1 MRSTR
6 LTLAIGLAL
15 TFGLAAC
22 TQKNAGPQQTTSR
35 DKGQDRAL
43 AQQIPETKLREESK
57 KEKKADDALVA
68 AATTGRADQEKDST
82 ATPADRSTVASM
94 PAAPAPP
101 AEPRKNSSI
110 IHPATEGQMRQQPT
124 PAFAYGA
131 PPPPPA
137 LAKPRAA
144 AQIAGGVA
152 PGQYSQ
158 PANTERYQDHADNPL
173 QITAD
178 NPVSTFSIDVDTGSY
193 TNVRRM
199 LAANQ
204 LPPADA
210 VRAEEF
216 LNYFDYNYAP
226 PATRDT
232 PFSVTTELA
241 AAPWNAQRK
250 LLLVGIKGYELP
262 RSDIPPSNLVF
273 LIDTSGSMN
282 SPDKLPLL
290 RDAFKQLVAGLR
302 EQDRVSIVVYAG
314 SAGLVLPPTPGD
326 AQQRILDALDGL
338 EAGGSTN
345 GGAGIQLA
353 YATAKQAFIKGG
365 VNRVVLATDG
375 DFNVGTVDNEA
386 LKTLVAEQRSG
397 GVALTTL
404 GFGAGN
410 YNEELAEQLA
420 DIGNG
425 NHAYI
430 DTLAEAR
437 KVLVEEAGSTLFTI
451 AKDVKIQVEFNPA
464 AVGEYRLIGYENRQ
478 LRRED
483 FNNDKVDAGE
493 IGAGHDVT
501 ALYELTLVGDSGSQ
515 VDPLRY
521 SAEKKPA
528 NSVGAAEIAFVKL
541 RYKQPDADNSQLIER
556 PVRKS
561 ELRETASGRLQFA
574 AAVAAFAD
582 SLRGGTHLGQ
592 FDLARIAELARSAM
606 GDHVDSY
613 QAEFLQL
620 VTTARR
626 LKGQDSKPQV
636 AVIAD

>member
-6 LTLAIGLAL
+6 LTVAISLAL
-15 TFGLAAC
+15 TLGLAAC
-22 TQKNAGPQQTTSR
+22 APKSSTSP
-35 DKGQDRAL
+35 DRAVRQ
-43 AQQIPETKLREESK
+43 AETEQVPQRIAE
-57 KEKKADDALVA
+57 
-68 AATTGRADQEKDST
+68 
-82 ATPADRSTVASM
+82 
-94 PAAPAPP
+94 AAPADKDKKAETRAEAP
-101 AEPRKNSSI
+101 AVR
-110 IHPATEGQMRQQPT
+110 AD
-124 PAFAYGA
+124 AAA
-131 PPPPPA
+131 PPPPAALKPVASTPA
-137 LAKPRAA
+137 AMPAPAQLAA
-144 AQIAGGVA
+144 APPPGVLSNYSGLQRHRSSQPVAGAIAPA
-152 PGQYSQ
+152 YSQ

-173 QITAD
+173 QQTVQ

-199 LAANQ
+199 LVANQ

-216 LNYFDYNYAP
+216 LNYFDYGYTP
-226 PATRDT
+226 PATRDV

-262 RSDIPPSNLVF
+262 TSDLPPSNLVF
-273 LIDTSGSMN
+273 LIDTSGSMY
-282 SPDKLPLL
+282 SADKLPLL
-290 RDAFKQLVAGLR
+290 VDAFKQMVPNLR
-302 EQDRVSIVVYAG
+302 AKDRVSIVTYAG

-326 AQQRILDALDGL
+326 MHQKIIDALDGL
-338 EAGGSTN
+338 SAGGSTN

-353 YATAKQAFIKGG
+353 YSVARQNLMKGG

-375 DFNVGTVDNEA
+375 DFNVGTTDDTA
-386 LKTLVAEQRSG
+386 LKTLVAREREH

-410 YNEELAEQLA
+410 YNEQLAEQLA

-430 DTLAEAR
+430 DTLSEAR
-437 KVLVEEAGSTLFTI
+437 KVLVAEAGGTLYTI
-451 AKDVKIQVEFNPA
+451 AKDVKIQIEFNPA
-464 AVGEYRLIGYENRQ
+464 AVAEYRLIGYENRQ

-501 ALYELTLVGDSGSQ
+501 ALYELTLVGDGGAQ

-521 SAEKKPA
+521 GGDKPA
-528 NSVGAAEIAFVKL
+528 AAATPADELAFVKL
-541 RYKQPDADNSQLIER
+541 RYKQPDADVSRLIER
-556 PVRKS
+556 PLRKS
-561 ELRETASGRLQFA
+561 ELQPSASPRLRFA

-582 SLRGGTHLGQ
+582 SLRGGTHLDDFGL
-592 FDLARIAELARSAM
+592 DRIAALARGAGGADDAEGYR
-606 GDHVDSY
+606 
-613 QAEFLQL
+613 AEFVRL
-620 VTTARR
+620 VETARK
-626 LKGQDSKPQV
+626 LKQGENGQQEIAV
-636 AVIAD
+636 ASD

>member
-6 LTLAIGLAL
+6 LTIAISFAL
-15 TFGLAAC
+15 TLGLAAC
-22 TQKNAGPQQTTSR
+22 TQKQSTLPESAAKRDEAQRQQPATTPEVARLGR
-35 DKGQDRAL
+35 DDK
-43 AQQIPETKLREESK
+43 REEH
-57 KEKKADDALVA
+57 KEIRADVQA
-68 AATTGRADQEKDST
+68 AAGAATAASADAEKDNV
-82 ATPADRSTVASM
+82 ADAVKPVSI
-94 PAAPAPP
+94 APP
-101 AEPRKNSSI
+101 AEPPVSVSAPK
-110 IHPATEGQMRQQPT
+110 PASMVAPAPAAQRSPSGTLPYRASPAVAGQ
-124 PAFAYGA
+124 
-131 PPPPPA
+131 PA
-137 LAKPRAA
+137 LT
-144 AQIAGGVA
+144 
-152 PGQYSQ
+152 Q

-199 LAANQ
+199 LTANQ
-204 LPPADA
+204 LPPGDA

-216 LNYFDYNYAP
+216 LNYFDYGYAP
-226 PATRDT
+226 PTTRDT

-262 RSDIPPSNLVF
+262 HSEIPPSNLVF

-290 RDAFKQLVAGLR
+290 RDAFKQMVPNLR
-302 EQDRVSIVVYAG
+302 AQDRVSIVVYAG
-314 SAGLVLPPTPGD
+314 SAGLVLAPTPGD
-326 AQQRILDALDGL
+326 QRQRILDALDSL
-338 EAGGSTN
+338 SAGGSTN

-353 YATAKQAFIKGG
+353 YTTARQNLIKGG
-365 VNRVVLATDG
+365 INRVVLATDG
-375 DFNVGTVDNEA
+375 DFNVGTTDDEA
-386 LKTLVAEQRSG
+386 LKTLVAREREQ

-410 YNEELAEQLA
+410 YNEQLAEQLA

-437 KVLVEEAGSTLFTI
+437 KVLVAEAGATLFTI

-464 AVGEYRLIGYENRQ
+464 AVSEYRLIGYENRQ

-483 FNNDKVDAGE
+483 FNNDKIDAGE

-501 ALYELTLVGDSGSQ
+501 ALYELTLVGDGGSQ

-521 SAEKKPA
+521 GGGNKPV
-528 NSVGAAEIAFVKL
+528 NSVGAQEIAFVKL
-541 RYKQPDADNSQLIER
+541 RYKQPNEDTSRLIER
-556 PVRKS
+556 PLRKS
-561 ELRETASGRLQFA
+561 ELQDSASERLRFA

-582 SLRGGTHLGQ
+582 TLRGGTHLGA
-592 FDLARIAELARSAM
+592 FDLERIATLARGAR
-606 GDHVDSY
+606 GTDSDGY
-613 QAEFLQL
+613 RAEFLRL
-620 VTTARR
+620 VATARR
-626 LKGQDSKPQV
+626 LKGGQDTPEV

>member
-6 LTLAIGLAL
+6 LTIAISFAL
-15 TFGLAAC
+15 TLGLAAC
-22 TQKNAGPQQTTSR
+22 TQKQSTLSEGAAKR
-35 DKGQDRAL
+35 
-43 AQQIPETKLREESK
+43 
-57 KEKKADDALVA
+57 DDAQRQQPVATHEIAKAGRDDKREQSKELRTEQAAAGAVA
-68 AATTGRADQEKDST
+68 ATR
-82 ATPADRSTVASM
+82 ATPADAEKDKFADAAKPMRIAAQAEPPMVEAAPKPAST
-94 PAAPAPP
+94 PAPP
-101 AEPRKNSSI
+101 PGVQQNYSGLFRHRATQAVAGQ
-110 IHPATEGQMRQQPT
+110 PAYT
-124 PAFAYGA
+124 
-131 PPPPPA
+131 
-137 LAKPRAA
+137 
-144 AQIAGGVA
+144 
-152 PGQYSQ
+152 Q

-199 LAANQ
+199 LTADQ
-204 LPPADA
+204 LPPGDA

-216 LNYFDYNYAP
+216 LNYFDYGYTP

-250 LLLVGIKGYELP
+250 LLLVGIKGYDLP
-262 RSDIPPSNLVF
+262 QSEIPPSNLVF

-290 RDAFKQLVAGLR
+290 RDAFKQMVPNLR
-302 EQDRVSIVVYAG
+302 AQDRVSIVVYAG
-314 SAGLVLPPTPGD
+314 SAGLVLAPTPGD
-326 AQQRILDALDGL
+326 QHQRILDALDGL
-338 EAGGSTN
+338 SAGGSTN

-353 YATAKQAFIKGG
+353 YATAKQNLIKGG

-375 DFNVGTVDNEA
+375 DFNVGTTDDTA
-386 LKTLVAEQRSG
+386 LKTLVAREREH

-410 YNEELAEQLA
+410 YNEQLAEQLA

-437 KVLVEEAGSTLFTI
+437 KVLVAEVGATLFTI

-464 AVGEYRLIGYENRQ
+464 AVSEYRLIGYENRQ

-483 FNNDKVDAGE
+483 FNNDKIDAGE

-501 ALYELTLVGDSGSQ
+501 ALYELTLVGDGGSQ

-521 SAEKKPA
+521 GGGDKAA
-528 NSVGAAEIAFVKL
+528 NSVGAQEIAFVKL
-541 RYKQPDADNSQLIER
+541 RYKQPSEDTSRLIER
-556 PVRKS
+556 PLRKS
-561 ELRETASGRLQFA
+561 ELQDSASERLRFA

-582 SLRGGTHLGQ
+582 TLRGGTHLGA
-592 FDLARIAELARSAM
+592 FDLDRIATLARSAR
-606 GDHVDSY
+606 GADRDGY
-613 QAEFLQL
+613 RDEFLKL
-620 VTTARR
+620 VATARR
-626 LKGQDSKPQV
+626 LKGGQETPEV

>member
-1 MRSTR
+1 MRSSR
-6 LTLAIGLAL
+6 LTIAISFAL
-15 TFGLAAC
+15 TLGLTAC
-22 TQKNAGPQQTTSR
+22 TQKTTTSTGEAGKR
-35 DKGQDRAL
+35 DVVAVRPVEAPAEPGVAGAD
-43 AQQIPETKLREESK
+43 
-57 KEKKADDALVA
+57 KKAEAPRAEEARRQLAD
-68 AATTGRADQEKDST
+68 GRADHEKDAGVVVET
-82 ATPADRSTVASM
+82 AEPMSV
-94 PAAPAPP
+94 AAPA
-101 AEPRKNSSI
+101 AS
-110 IHPATEGQMRQQPT
+110 T
-124 PAFAYGA
+124 
-131 PPPPPA
+131 PPPA
-137 LAKPRAA
+137 PALSKPVPAAKVVQPQYSGLFRHRSSRTAA
-144 AQIAGGVA
+144 GAA
-152 PGQYSQ
+152 PSSPAYSQ

-199 LAANQ
+199 LTANQ

-216 LNYFDYNYAP
+216 LNYFDYGYAP
-226 PATRDT
+226 PTTRDT
-232 PFSVTTELA
+232 PFSVTTEFA

-262 RSDIPPSNLVF
+262 ASDLPPSNLVF

-290 RDAFKQLVAGLR
+290 VDAFKQMVPQLR
-302 EQDRVSIVVYAG
+302 AQDRVSIVVYAG
-314 SAGLVLPPTPGD
+314 SAGLVLAPTPGD
-326 AQQRILDALDGL
+326 QHRRIIDSLDSLS
-338 EAGGSTN
+338 AGGSTN
-345 GGAGIQLA
+345 GGAGIALA
-353 YATAKQAFIKGG
+353 YATAKQNFMKGG

-375 DFNVGTVDNEA
+375 DFNVGTTDDEA
-386 LKTLVAEQRSG
+386 LKTLVAREREH

-410 YNEELAEQLA
+410 YNEQLAEQLA

-437 KVLVEEAGSTLFTI
+437 KVLVAEAGGTLFTI

-464 AVGEYRLIGYENRQ
+464 AVAEYRLIGYENRQ

-501 ALYELTLVGDSGSQ
+501 ALYELTLVGDGGAQ

-521 SAEKKPA
+521 GGGNKPA
-528 NSVGAAEIAFVKL
+528 NSVGAEEIAFVKL
-541 RYKQPDADNSQLIER
+541 RYKQPNEDTSRLIER
-556 PVRKS
+556 PLRKS
-561 ELRETASGRLQFA
+561 ELQPNASERLRFA
-574 AAVAAFAD
+574 SAVAAFAD
-582 SLRGGTHLGQ
+582 SLRGGTHLGA
-592 FDLARIAELARSAM
+592 FDLDRIAALARNAR
-606 GDHVDSY
+606 GNDGEGHR
-613 QAEFLQL
+613 AEFVQL
-620 VTTARR
+620 VDAARR
-626 LKGQDSKPQV
+626 LKGGESKPQI
-636 AVIAD
+636 AVVE

>member
-1 MRSTR
+1 MANYS
-6 LTLAIGLAL
+6 GLWR
-15 TFGLAAC
+15 
-22 TQKNAGPQQTTSR
+22 Q
-35 DKGQDRAL
+35 
-43 AQQIPETKLREESK
+43 
-57 KEKKADDALVA
+57 
-68 AATTGRADQEKDST
+68 RAD
-82 ATPADRSTVASM
+82 R
-94 PAAPAPP
+94 PAAGVIAQ
-101 AEPRKNSSI
+101 R
-110 IHPATEGQMRQQPT
+110 
-124 PAFAYGA
+124 FAG
-131 PPPPPA
+131 
-137 LAKPRAA
+137 
-144 AQIAGGVA
+144 
-152 PGQYSQ
+152 Q
-158 PANTERYQDHADNPL
+158 PANTERYQDNADNPL
-173 QITAD
+173 QITAQ

-199 LAANQ
+199 LVAHQ

-216 LNYFDYNYAP
+216 LNYFDYGYAP

-262 RSDIPPSNLVF
+262 TRDLPPSNLVF
-273 LIDTSGSMN
+273 LIDTSGSMH

-290 RDAFKQLVAGLR
+290 VDAFKQMVPNLRAG
-302 EQDRVSIVVYAG
+302 DRVSIVAYAG

-326 AQQRILDALDGL
+326 MHEKIIGALDGL
-338 EAGGSTN
+338 SAGGSTN

-353 YATAKQAFIKGG
+353 YSVARQNFVRGG

-375 DFNVGTVDNEA
+375 DFNVGTTDDTA
-386 LKTLVAEQRSG
+386 LKTLVAREREN

-410 YNEELAEQLA
+410 YNEQLAEQLA

-430 DTLAEAR
+430 DTIGEAR
-437 KVLVEEAGSTLFTI
+437 KVLVAEAGGTLYTI

-464 AVGEYRLIGYENRQ
+464 AVAEYRLIGYENRQ

-501 ALYELTLVGDSGSQ
+501 ALYELTLVGDGGAQ

-521 SAEKKPA
+521 GGDKPA
-528 NSVGAAEIAFVKL
+528 ARASADELAFVKL
-541 RYKQPDADNSQLIER
+541 RYKQPDADVSRLIER
-556 PVRKS
+556 PLRRS
-561 ELRETASGRLQFA
+561 ELQASPSPRLRFA

-582 SLRGGTHLGQ
+582 SLRGGTHLGD
-592 FDLARIAELARSAM
+592 FNLDRIAALARDAGDADDAEGHR
-606 GDHVDSY
+606 
-613 QAEFLQL
+613 AEFVRLIE
-620 VTTARR
+620 TARR
-626 LKGQDSKPQV
+626 LKHGEQRPEIAV
-636 AVIAD
+636 AGD

>member
-1 MRSTR
+1 MRSTSLSLAIG
-6 LTLAIGLAL
+6 LTLAIGLA
-15 TFGLAAC
+15 GC
-22 TQKNAGPQQTTSR
+22 SQKSSPLQDGVVKKE
-35 DKGQDRAL
+35 DDRAQGEVQAQL
-43 AQQIPETKLREESK
+43 AEARAD
-57 KEKKADDALVA
+57 KEKSASGKDAAIRDEIVA
-68 AATTGRADQEKDST
+68 VRPVTH
-82 ATPADRSTVASM
+82 P
-94 PAAPAPP
+94 
-101 AEPRKNSSI
+101 EPG
-110 IHPATEGQMRQQPT
+110 T
-124 PAFAYGA
+124 
-131 PPPPPA
+131 PPPPA
-137 LAKPRAA
+137 MSLPKPATELA
-144 AQIAGGVA
+144 AQPLESRKAIDNYSGLMRHRAVRSTTPADAKAGA
-152 PGQYSQ
+152 PAFTNAAPMVTAPPATPE

-173 QITAD
+173 QIAAD

-199 LAANQ
+199 LNANQ
-204 LPPADA
+204 LPPSDA

-216 LNYFDYNYAP
+216 LNYFDYGYVP
-226 PATRDT
+226 PARRDV

-241 AAPWNAQRK
+241 AAPWNAGRK
-250 LLLVGIKGYELP
+250 LLLVGIKGYEVP
-262 RSDIPPSNLVF
+262 RGDIPPSNLVF

-282 SPDKLPLL
+282 SSDKLPLL
-290 RDAFKQLVAGLR
+290 RDAFKQLVPNLR

-314 SAGLVLPPTPGD
+314 SAGLVLPPTPGN
-326 AQQRILDALDGL
+326 QHQRILEALDGL
-338 EAGGSTN
+338 SAGGSTN

-353 YATAKQAFIKGG
+353 YAMAKQSLIKGG

-375 DFNVGTVDNEA
+375 DFNVGTTDDTA
-386 LKTLVAEQRSG
+386 LKTLVENERKN

-410 YNEELAEQLA
+410 YNEQLAEQLA

-437 KVLVEEAGSTLFTI
+437 KVLVAEAGSTLFTI

-464 AVGEYRLIGYENRQ
+464 VVAEYRLIGYENRA

-483 FNNDKVDAGE
+483 FNNDNVDAGE

-501 ALYELTLVGDSGSQ
+501 ALYELSLVGDGSGQ

-521 SAEKKPA
+521 GGGDKPA

-541 RYKQPDADNSQLIER
+541 RYKQPDEDNSRLIER

-561 ELRETASGRLQFA
+561 ELRDSASENLRFA

-582 SLRGGTHLGQ
+582 SLRGGSHLGK
-592 FDLARIAELARSAM
+592 FDLGQVAALARNAR
-606 GDHVDSY
+606 GKDADGY
-613 QAEFLQL
+613 RAEFIKL
-620 VTTARR
+620 VETAQR
-626 LKGQDSKPQV
+626 LKGDEKAQAV

>member
-6 LTLAIGLAL
+6 LTVAISVAL
-15 TFGLAAC
+15 TLGLAAC
-22 TQKNAGPQQTTSR
+22 APKSSTSP
-35 DKGQDRAL
+35 DRAVRQ
-43 AQQIPETKLREESK
+43 AETEQAPQRIAEAAPADKD
-57 KEKKADDALVA
+57 KKAETRAEAPAVRAD
-68 AATTGRADQEKDST
+68 AATPSL
-82 ATPADRSTVASM
+82 
-94 PAAPAPP
+94 PAAPKPVAMP
-101 AEPRKNSSI
+101 AQ
-110 IHPATEGQMRQQPT
+110 AQV
-124 PAFAYGA
+124 AGA
-131 PPPPPA
+131 PPPGV
-137 LAKPRAA
+137 LSNYSGLVRHRAS
-144 AQIAGGVA
+144 QPIAGASA
-152 PGQYSQ
+152 PAFNQ

-173 QITAD
+173 QLAAQ

-199 LAANQ
+199 LVANQ

-216 LNYFDYNYAP
+216 LNYFDYGYTP
-226 PATRDT
+226 PATRDV

-262 RSDIPPSNLVF
+262 TSDLPPSNLVF
-273 LIDTSGSMN
+273 LIDTSGSMY
-282 SPDKLPLL
+282 SADKLPLL
-290 RDAFKQLVAGLR
+290 VDAFKQMVPNLR
-302 EQDRVSIVVYAG
+302 AQDRVSIVAYAG

-326 AQQRILDALDGL
+326 LHQKIIDALDGL
-338 EAGGSTN
+338 SAGGSTN

-353 YATAKQAFIKGG
+353 YSVARQHFVRGG

-375 DFNVGTVDNEA
+375 DFNVGTTDDTA
-386 LKTLVAEQRSG
+386 LKTLVAREREN

-410 YNEELAEQLA
+410 YNEQLAEQLA

-430 DTLAEAR
+430 DTLDEAR
-437 KVLVEEAGSTLFTI
+437 KVLVAEAGGTLYTI
-451 AKDVKIQVEFNPA
+451 AKDVKIQIEFNPA
-464 AVGEYRLIGYENRQ
+464 VVAEYRLIGYENRQ

-501 ALYELTLVGDSGSQ
+501 ALYELTLVGDAGTQ

-521 SAEKKPA
+521 GGDKPA
-528 NSVGAAEIAFVKL
+528 AATAPADELAFVKL
-541 RYKQPDADNSQLIER
+541 RYKQPDADVSRLIER
-556 PVRKS
+556 PLRKS
-561 ELRETASGRLQFA
+561 ELQSSASPRLRFA

-582 SLRGGTHLGQ
+582 SLRGGTHLGD
-592 FDLARIAELARSAM
+592 FDLDRIAALARGA
-606 GDHVDSY
+606 GGADDAEGY
-613 QAEFLQL
+613 RAEFVRL
-620 VTTARR
+620 VETARK
-626 LKGQDSKPQV
+626 LKQGEKRQEIAV
-636 AVIAD
+636 AGD

>member
-6 LTLAIGLAL
+6 LTIAISFAL
-15 TFGLAAC
+15 TLGLAAC
-22 TQKNAGPQQTTSR
+22 TQKQSTLSEGAAKRDEAQRQQPVAAPEVAKVGND
-35 DKGQDRAL
+35 DK
-43 AQQIPETKLREESK
+43 REESK
-57 KEKKADDALVA
+57 EIRADAQA
-68 AATTGRADQEKDST
+68 AAGAATATATSTDAEKDSF
-82 ATPADRSTVASM
+82 AD
-94 PAAPAPP
+94 AARPMSIAPP
-101 AEPRKNSSI
+101 AEPQISVSAPKPVS
-110 IHPATEGQMRQQPT
+110 T
-124 PAFAYGA
+124 PAPKY
-131 PPPPPA
+131 PA
-137 LAKPRAA
+137 QALRSGTLNYRASQA
-144 AQIAGGVA
+144 IAGQ
-152 PGQYSQ
+152 PGYTQ

-199 LAANQ
+199 LTANQ
-204 LPPADA
+204 LPPGDA

-216 LNYFDYNYAP
+216 LNYFDYGYTP

-262 RSDIPPSNLVF
+262 QSEIPPSNLVF

-290 RDAFKQLVAGLR
+290 CDAFKQMVPNLR

-314 SAGLVLPPTPGD
+314 SAGLVLAPTPGD
-326 AQQRILDALDGL
+326 QHQRILDALDGL
-338 EAGGSTN
+338 SAGGSTN

-353 YATAKQAFIKGG
+353 YTIAKQNLIKGG

-375 DFNVGTVDNEA
+375 DFNVGTTDDEA
-386 LKTLVAEQRSG
+386 LKTLVAREREH

-410 YNEELAEQLA
+410 YNEQLAEQLA

-437 KVLVEEAGSTLFTI
+437 KVLVAEVGATLFTI

-464 AVGEYRLIGYENRQ
+464 AVSEYRLIGYENRQ

-483 FNNDKVDAGE
+483 FNNDKIDAGE

-501 ALYELTLVGDSGSQ
+501 ALYELTLVGDGGSR

-521 SAEKKPA
+521 GGENKPA
-528 NSVGAAEIAFVKL
+528 NSVGAQEIAFVKL
-541 RYKQPDADNSQLIER
+541 RYKQPNEDTSRLIER
-556 PVRKS
+556 PLRKS
-561 ELRETASGRLQFA
+561 ELQDSASERLRFA

-582 SLRGGTHLGQ
+582 TLRGGTHLGA
-592 FDLARIAELARSAM
+592 FDLERIATLARGAR
-606 GDHVDSY
+606 GPDSDGY
-613 QAEFLQL
+613 RAEFLKL
-620 VTTARR
+620 VATARR
-626 LKGQDSKPQV
+626 LKGGQDTPEV
-636 AVIAD
+636 AVIAE

>member
-6 LTLAIGLAL
+6 LTIAISFAL
-15 TFGLAAC
+15 TLGLAAC
-22 TQKNAGPQQTTSR
+22 TQKQSTLSDGTAKRDEAQRQQPVATPEVAEAGR
-35 DKGQDRAL
+35 DDK
-43 AQQIPETKLREESK
+43 REESK
-57 KEKKADDALVA
+57 ELRTEQAAAGAVA
-68 AATTGRADQEKDST
+68 ATR
-82 ATPADRSTVASM
+82 ATPADTEKDKLADAARPMTIAASAEPPMVEAAPKPAST
-94 PAAPAPP
+94 PAPP
-101 AEPRKNSSI
+101 PGVQQNYSGLFRHRATQAVAGQ
-110 IHPATEGQMRQQPT
+110 PAYT
-124 PAFAYGA
+124 
-131 PPPPPA
+131 
-137 LAKPRAA
+137 
-144 AQIAGGVA
+144 
-152 PGQYSQ
+152 Q

-199 LAANQ
+199 LTSDQ
-204 LPPADA
+204 LPPGDA

-216 LNYFDYNYAP
+216 LNYFDYGYTP

-262 RSDIPPSNLVF
+262 QSEIPPSNLVF

-290 RDAFKQLVAGLR
+290 RDAFKQMVPNLR
-302 EQDRVSIVVYAG
+302 AQDRVSIVVYAG
-314 SAGLVLPPTPGD
+314 SAGLVLAPTPGD
-326 AQQRILDALDGL
+326 QHQRILDALDGL
-338 EAGGSTN
+338 SAGGSTN

-353 YATAKQAFIKGG
+353 YATAKQNLIKGG

-375 DFNVGTVDNEA
+375 DFNVGTTDDTA
-386 LKTLVAEQRSG
+386 LKTLVAREREH

-410 YNEELAEQLA
+410 YNEQLAEQLA

-437 KVLVEEAGSTLFTI
+437 KVLVAEVGATLFTI

-464 AVGEYRLIGYENRQ
+464 AVSEYRLIGYENRQ

-483 FNNDKVDAGE
+483 FNNDKIDAGE

-501 ALYELTLVGDSGSQ
+501 ALYELTLVGDGGSQ

-521 SAEKKPA
+521 GGGGKPA
-528 NSVGAAEIAFVKL
+528 NSVGAQEIAFVKL
-541 RYKQPDADNSQLIER
+541 RYKQPSEDTSRLIER
-556 PVRKS
+556 PLRKS
-561 ELRETASGRLQFA
+561 ELQDSASERLRFA

-582 SLRGGTHLGQ
+582 TLRGGTHLGT
-592 FDLARIAELARSAM
+592 FDLDRIATLARGAR
-606 GDHVDSY
+606 GADPDGY
-613 QAEFLQL
+613 RDEFLKL
-620 VTTARR
+620 VATARR
-626 LKGQDSKPQV
+626 LKGGQETPQV

>member
-6 LTLAIGLAL
+6 LTIAISFAL
-15 TFGLAAC
+15 TLGLAAC
-22 TQKNAGPQQTTSR
+22 TQKQSTLPESTAKRDETQRQQPATTPEVARLGR
-35 DKGQDRAL
+35 DDK
-43 AQQIPETKLREESK
+43 REEHK
-57 KEKKADDALVA
+57 GIRADVQA
-68 AATTGRADQEKDST
+68 AAGAATAASADAEKDNV
-82 ATPADRSTVASM
+82 ADAVKPVSI
-94 PAAPAPP
+94 APP
-101 AEPRKNSSI
+101 AEPPVSI
-110 IHPATEGQMRQQPT
+110 SAPKPASMVAPAPVAQRNASGTLHYRASPAVAGQPT
-124 PAFAYGA
+124 HT
-131 PPPPPA
+131 
-137 LAKPRAA
+137 
-144 AQIAGGVA
+144 
-152 PGQYSQ
+152 Q

-199 LAANQ
+199 LTANQ
-204 LPPADA
+204 LPPGDA

-216 LNYFDYNYAP
+216 LNYFDYGYTP
-226 PATRDT
+226 PTTRDM

-262 RSDIPPSNLVF
+262 QSEIPPSNLVF

-290 RDAFKQLVAGLR
+290 RDAFKQMVPNLR

-314 SAGLVLPPTPGD
+314 SAGLVLAPTPGD
-326 AQQRILDALDGL
+326 QRQRILDALDSL
-338 EAGGSTN
+338 SAGGSTN

-353 YATAKQAFIKGG
+353 YTTARQNLIKGG
-365 VNRVVLATDG
+365 INRVVLATDG
-375 DFNVGTVDNEA
+375 DFNVGTTDDEA
-386 LKTLVAEQRSG
+386 LKTLVAREREH

-410 YNEELAEQLA
+410 YNEQLAEQLA

-437 KVLVEEAGSTLFTI
+437 KVLVAEAGATLFTI

-464 AVGEYRLIGYENRQ
+464 AVSEYRLIGYENRQ

-483 FNNDKVDAGE
+483 FNNDKIDAGE

-501 ALYELTLVGDSGSQ
+501 ALYELTLVGDGGSQ

-521 SAEKKPA
+521 GGGNKPA
-528 NSVGAAEIAFVKL
+528 NSVDAQEIAFVKL
-541 RYKQPDADNSQLIER
+541 RYKKPNEDTSRLIER
-556 PVRKS
+556 PLRKS
-561 ELRETASGRLQFA
+561 ELQDSASERLRFA

-582 SLRGGTHLGQ
+582 TLRGGAHLGA
-592 FDLARIAELARSAM
+592 FDLERIATLARGAR
-606 GDHVDSY
+606 GTDSDGY
-613 QAEFLQL
+613 REEFLKL
-620 VTTARR
+620 VATARR
-626 LKGQDSKPQV
+626 LKGGQETPEV

>member
-6 LTLAIGLAL
+6 LTIAISFAL
-15 TFGLAAC
+15 TLGLAAC
-22 TQKNAGPQQTTSR
+22 TQKQSTLSEGAAKRDEAQRQQPVAAPEVAKVGR
-35 DKGQDRAL
+35 DDKH
-43 AQQIPETKLREESK
+43 EESK
-57 KEKKADDALVA
+57 EIRADVQA
-68 AATTGRADQEKDST
+68 AAGAITAATAAPADAEKDKDSF
-82 ATPADRSTVASM
+82 AD
-94 PAAPAPP
+94 AARPMSIAPP
-101 AEPRKNSSI
+101 AEPRMSVSTPK
-110 IHPATEGQMRQQPT
+110 PASKAAPAPAVQQNASGT
-124 PAFAYGA
+124 LHY
-131 PPPPPA
+131 
-137 LAKPRAA
+137 RAVQA
-144 AQIAGGVA
+144 IAGQ
-152 PGQYSQ
+152 PGYTQ

-199 LAANQ
+199 LTANQ
-204 LPPADA
+204 LPPGDA

-216 LNYFDYNYAP
+216 LNYFDYGYTP

-262 RSDIPPSNLVF
+262 QSEIPPSNLVF

-290 RDAFKQLVAGLR
+290 CDAFKQMVPNLR

-314 SAGLVLPPTPGD
+314 SAGLVLAPTPGD
-326 AQQRILDALDGL
+326 QHQRILDALDSL
-338 EAGGSTN
+338 SAGGSTN

-353 YATAKQAFIKGG
+353 YTIAKQNLIKGG

-375 DFNVGTVDNEA
+375 DFNVGTTDDEA
-386 LKTLVAEQRSG
+386 LKTLVAREREH

-410 YNEELAEQLA
+410 YNEQLAEQLA

-437 KVLVEEAGSTLFTI
+437 KVLVAEVGATLFTI

-464 AVGEYRLIGYENRQ
+464 AVSEYRLIGYENRQ

-483 FNNDKVDAGE
+483 FNNDKIDAGE

-501 ALYELTLVGDSGSQ
+501 ALYELTLVGDGGL

-521 SAEKKPA
+521 GGGDKPA
-528 NSVGAAEIAFVKL
+528 NSVGAQEIAFVKL
-541 RYKQPDADNSQLIER
+541 RYKQPNEDTSRLIER
-556 PVRKS
+556 PLRKS
-561 ELRETASGRLQFA
+561 ELQDSASERLRFA

-582 SLRGGTHLGQ
+582 TLRGGTHLGA
-592 FDLARIAELARSAM
+592 FDLERIATLARGAR
-606 GDHVDSY
+606 GADSDGY
-613 QAEFLQL
+613 RAEFLKL
-620 VTTARR
+620 VATARR
-626 LKGQDSKPQV
+626 LKGGQDTPEV

>member
-6 LTLAIGLAL
+6 LTFAISLAL
-15 TFGLAAC
+15 TLGLAAC
-22 TQKNAGPQQTTSR
+22 TQKSTAPQQASARR
-35 DKGQDRAL
+35 DEAPRDQSVAPAEVAASARLQD
-43 AQQIPETKLREESK
+43 KEERQAAMA
-57 KEKKADDALVA
+57 EVA
-68 AATTGRADQEKDST
+68 AASVAQPALEKDLDRTVAAPPAIAAPRPEPAKSSATANVPATKAEAKLQSGQFQQPIGRADARLAGT
-82 ATPADRSTVASM
+82 AA
-94 PAAPAPP
+94 AAPAY
-101 AEPRKNSSI
+101 A
-110 IHPATEGQMRQQPT
+110 
-124 PAFAYGA
+124 
-131 PPPPPA
+131 
-137 LAKPRAA
+137 
-144 AQIAGGVA
+144 
-152 PGQYSQ
+152 
-158 PANTERYQDHADNPL
+158 ANTERYQDHADNPL

-199 LAANQ
+199 LNASA

-216 LNYFDYNYAP
+216 LNYFDYGYTP
-226 PATRDT
+226 PAAHDT

-241 AAPWNAQRK
+241 AAPWNAQRT

-262 RSDIPPSNLVF
+262 QSEIPPSNLVF

-290 RDAFKQLVAGLR
+290 VDAFKQMVPNLR

-314 SAGLVLPPTPGD
+314 SAGLVLPATPGN
-326 AQQRILDALDGL
+326 QHRRILDALSSL
-338 EAGGSTN
+338 AAGGSTN

-353 YATAKQAFIKGG
+353 YATARQHLIKGG
-365 VNRVVLATDG
+365 INRVVLATDG
-375 DFNVGTVDNEA
+375 DFNVGTTDSEA
-386 LKTLVAEQRSG
+386 LKTLVAREREH

-437 KVLVEEAGSTLFTI
+437 KVLVAEAGSTLFTI

-464 AVGEYRLIGYENRQ
+464 AVSEYRLIGYENRQ

-483 FNNDKVDAGE
+483 FNNDKIDAGE

-501 ALYELTLVGDSGSQ
+501 ALYELTLVGDGGAQ

-521 SAEKKPA
+521 GGSKPA
-528 NSVGAAEIAFVKL
+528 NSVGADEIAFVKL
-541 RYKQPDADNSQLIER
+541 RYKQPDQDTSRLIER
-556 PVRKS
+556 PLRKRELQRDAS
-561 ELRETASGRLQFA
+561 ERLRFA

-582 SLRGGTHLGQ
+582 SLRGGSHLGT
-592 FDLARIAELARSAM
+592 FGLDNIATLARGARGSDTD
-606 GDHVDSY
+606 GY
-613 QAEFLQL
+613 RAEFLQL

-626 LKGQDSKPQV
+626 LKGDTATQEI

>member
-6 LTLAIGLAL
+6 LTIAISLAL
-15 TFGLAAC
+15 TLGLAAC
-22 TQKNAGPQQTTSR
+22 TQKQSTLSEGAAKRDEAQRQQPVATPEIAKAGR
-35 DKGQDRAL
+35 DDK
-43 AQQIPETKLREESK
+43 REESK
-57 KEKKADDALVA
+57 ELRTEQAAAGAVA
-68 AATTGRADQEKDST
+68 ATR
-82 ATPADRSTVASM
+82 ATPADAEKDKFADAAKPMRIAAQAEPPMVEAAPKPAST
-94 PAAPAPP
+94 PAPP
-101 AEPRKNSSI
+101 PGVQQNYSGLFRHRATQAVAGQ
-110 IHPATEGQMRQQPT
+110 PAYT
-124 PAFAYGA
+124 
-131 PPPPPA
+131 
-137 LAKPRAA
+137 
-144 AQIAGGVA
+144 
-152 PGQYSQ
+152 Q

-199 LAANQ
+199 LTADQ
-204 LPPADA
+204 LPPGDA

-216 LNYFDYNYAP
+216 LNYFDYGYTP

-262 RSDIPPSNLVF
+262 QSEIPPSNLVF

-290 RDAFKQLVAGLR
+290 RDAFKQMVPNLR
-302 EQDRVSIVVYAG
+302 AQDRVSIVVYAG
-314 SAGLVLPPTPGD
+314 SAGLVLAPTPGD
-326 AQQRILDALDGL
+326 QHQRILDALDGL
-338 EAGGSTN
+338 SAGGSTN

-353 YATAKQAFIKGG
+353 YATAKQNLIKGG

-375 DFNVGTVDNEA
+375 DFNVGTTDDTA
-386 LKTLVAEQRSG
+386 LKTLVAREREH

-410 YNEELAEQLA
+410 YNEQLAEQLA

-437 KVLVEEAGSTLFTI
+437 KVLVAEVGATLFTI

-464 AVGEYRLIGYENRQ
+464 AVSEYRLIGYENRQ

-483 FNNDKVDAGE
+483 FNNDKIDAGE

-501 ALYELTLVGDSGSQ
+501 ALYELTLVGDGGSQ

-521 SAEKKPA
+521 GGGDKAA
-528 NSVGAAEIAFVKL
+528 NSVGAQEIAFVKL
-541 RYKQPDADNSQLIER
+541 RYKQPSEDTSRLIER
-556 PVRKS
+556 PLRKS
-561 ELRETASGRLQFA
+561 ELQDSASERLRFA

-582 SLRGGTHLGQ
+582 TLRGGTHLGT
-592 FDLARIAELARSAM
+592 FDLDRIATLARSAR
-606 GDHVDSY
+606 GADRDGY
-613 QAEFLQL
+613 RDEFLKL
-620 VTTARR
+620 VATARR
-626 LKGQDSKPQV
+626 LKGGQETPEV

>member
-1 MRSTR
+1 MRSSR
-6 LTLAIGLAL
+6 LTIAISFAL
-15 TFGLAAC
+15 TLGLAAC
-22 TQKNAGPQQTTSR
+22 TQKTTTPSDAVGKRDDGNRQQPIAEQER
-35 DKGQDRAL
+35 GAVLADRKAEEPRL
-43 AQQIPETKLREESK
+43 PEAREERAASRAD
-57 KEKKADDALVA
+57 KEKDAPIA
-68 AATTGRADQEKDST
+68 MEPAKPMSIASATT
-82 ATPADRSTVASM
+82 
-94 PAAPAPP
+94 AAPAPP
-101 AEPRKNSSI
+101 AEAPKALSSQPGLMR
-110 IHPATEGQMRQQPT
+110 HRATQAVAG
-124 PAFAYGA
+124 
-131 PPPPPA
+131 
-137 LAKPRAA
+137 AA
-144 AQIAGGVA
+144 APA
-152 PGQYSQ
+152 PAIGYTQ

-173 QITAD
+173 QVTKD
-178 NPVSTFSIDVDTGSY
+178 SPVSTFSIDVDTGSY

-216 LNYFDYNYAP
+216 LNYFDYGYAP
-226 PATRDT
+226 PKTRET
-232 PFSVTTELA
+232 PFSVTTEFA

-262 RSDIPPSNLVF
+262 ATELPPSNLVF

-290 RDAFKQLVAGLR
+290 VDAFKQMVPNLR

-314 SAGLVLPPTPGD
+314 SAGLVLAPTPGN
-326 AQQRILDALDGL
+326 QHQRILDALDGL
-338 EAGGSTN
+338 SAGGSTN
-345 GGAGIQLA
+345 GGAGIALA
-353 YATAKQAFIKGG
+353 YATARQNLIKGG

-375 DFNVGTVDNEA
+375 DFNVGTTDDEA
-386 LKTLVAEQRSG
+386 LKTLVAREREH

-410 YNEELAEQLA
+410 YNEQLAEQLA

-437 KVLVEEAGSTLFTI
+437 KVLVAEAGGTLFTI

-464 AVGEYRLIGYENRQ
+464 AVAEYRLIGYENRQ

-501 ALYELTLVGDSGSQ
+501 ALYELTLVGDGGAQ

-521 SAEKKPA
+521 GGGDKPA
-528 NSVGAAEIAFVKL
+528 NSIGADEIAFVKL
-541 RYKQPDADNSQLIER
+541 RYKQPDEDTSRLIER
-556 PVRKS
+556 PLRRNELQPAAS
-561 ELRETASGRLQFA
+561 ERLRFA

-582 SLRGGTHLGQ
+582 SLRGGTHLGA
-592 FDLARIAELARSAM
+592 FNLDRIANLARTSRGSD
-606 GDHVDSY
+606 GDGY
-613 QAEFLQL
+613 RAEFVQL
-620 VTTARR
+620 VETARR
-626 LKGQDSKPQV
+626 LKAGDSEPEV
-636 AVIAD
+636 AVIAE

>member
-6 LTLAIGLAL
+6 LTIAISFAL
-15 TFGLAAC
+15 TLGLAAC
-22 TQKNAGPQQTTSR
+22 TQKQSTLSEGAAKRDEAQRQQPVAAPEVAKVGHD
-35 DKGQDRAL
+35 DK
-43 AQQIPETKLREESK
+43 REESK
-57 KEKKADDALVA
+57 EIRADVQAAAGATTAATAAPADAEKDRIADAA
-68 AATTGRADQEKDST
+68 APEPAATTAPVPKPGH
-82 ATPADRSTVASM
+82 M
-94 PAAPAPP
+94 PAPKYPA
-101 AEPRKNSSI
+101 
-110 IHPATEGQMRQQPT
+110 Q
-124 PAFAYGA
+124 
-131 PPPPPA
+131 A
-137 LAKPRAA
+137 LRSGTLNQRASQA
-144 AQIAGGVA
+144 IAGQPA
-152 PGQYSQ
+152 YTQ

-173 QITAD
+173 QITAE

-199 LAANQ
+199 LTANQ
-204 LPPADA
+204 LPPGDA

-216 LNYFDYNYAP
+216 LNYFDYGYTP
-226 PATRDT
+226 PATRDM

-241 AAPWNAQRK
+241 AAPWNAQRT

-262 RSDIPPSNLVF
+262 QSEIPPSNLVF

-290 RDAFKQLVAGLR
+290 CDAFKQMVPNLR

-314 SAGLVLPPTPGD
+314 SAGLVLAPTPGN
-326 AQQRILDALDGL
+326 QHQRILDALDSL
-338 EAGGSTN
+338 SAGGSTN

-353 YATAKQAFIKGG
+353 YTIAKQNLIKGG

-375 DFNVGTVDNEA
+375 DFNVGTTDDEA
-386 LKTLVAEQRSG
+386 LKTLVAREREH

-410 YNEELAEQLA
+410 YNEQLAEQLA

-437 KVLVEEAGSTLFTI
+437 KVLVAEVGATLFTI

-464 AVGEYRLIGYENRQ
+464 AVSEYRLIGYENRQ

-483 FNNDKVDAGE
+483 FNNDKIDAGE

-501 ALYELTLVGDSGSQ
+501 ALYELTLVGDGDSQ

-521 SAEKKPA
+521 GGGDKPA
-528 NSVGAAEIAFVKL
+528 NSVGAQEIAFVKL
-541 RYKQPDADNSQLIER
+541 RYKQPNEDTSRLIER
-556 PVRKS
+556 PLRKS
-561 ELRETASGRLQFA
+561 ELQDSASERLRFA
-574 AAVAAFAD
+574 SAVAAFAD
-582 SLRGGTHLGQ
+582 TLRGGTHLGA
-592 FDLARIAELARSAM
+592 FDLERIATLARGAR
-606 GDHVDSY
+606 GPDRDGY
-613 QAEFLQL
+613 RAEFLKL
-620 VTTARR
+620 VATARR
-626 LKGQDSKPQV
+626 LKGGQDAPEV